1 MTVPSTRRSLPLL
14 VLSAT
19 LLGMAPASA
28 EDGVRFLDPLTD
40 EPIEFEYRPDQ
51 EITPAV
57 EKMHATGENAYLG
70 EEQAILDG
78 EATYKKLCQA
88 CHMPDG
94 SGRIGP
100 SLIDDQHK
108 YERTGSQKGMF
119 EIVYVGGAGAMQ
131 AFGRRIDQDEIL
143 KVLAYVETLKQARK
157 AGSGAGRARA
167 RAVSGSRPD

>member
-1 MTVPSTRRSLPLL
+1 MVVVTRPPLPAL
-14 VLSAT
+14 
-19 LLGMAPASA
+19 LLGAVLLAGVAAHARA
-28 EDGVRFLDPLTD
+28 EVEFLDPLTN
-40 EPIEFEYRPDQ
+40 EPLEFAYRPDQ

-57 EKMHATGENAYLG
+57 EQMHATGENAYLG

-78 EATYKKLCQA
+78 EATYKKLCQP

-108 YERTGSQKGMF
+108 YERTDTQKGQF
-119 EIVYVGGAGAMQ
+119 EIVYAGGAGAMQ

-143 KVLAYVETLKQARK
+143 KVLAYVEALGEQ
-157 AGSGAGRARA
+157 
-167 RAVSGSRPD
+167 